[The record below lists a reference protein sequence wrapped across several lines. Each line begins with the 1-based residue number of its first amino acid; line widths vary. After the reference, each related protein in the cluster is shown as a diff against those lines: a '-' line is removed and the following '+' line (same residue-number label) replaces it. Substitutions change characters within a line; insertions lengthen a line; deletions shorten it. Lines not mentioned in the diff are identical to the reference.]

1 LIKSS
6 RMIASSHLRRHGRF
20 IVSAGPQSYT
30 GAESCWSLWGVPS
43 CMMRL
48 DAASGDVQV
57 ITQDDAER
65 DAAAA
70 AARASVVM
78 GELDTVAGLREAADL
93 FSRIWETP
101 TVPPIPH
108 DLLRSLVHAG
118 GRVDAAFRDGHLVGA
133 AVVVFS
139 APADAACYSLIA
151 GVSPG
156 AESRGIGLALKLAQR
171 AWALRAGVSQMV
183 WTFDPLLRR
192 NAWFNLARLGA
203 VGTEYF
209 VDFYGEVADGVN
221 DPETDRLAVT
231 WNLRAPLPALTA
243 RARVPASPGPAGET
257 EPPAILVCGPGDEPV
272 AETVPA
278 ASSRRRSWIPGDI
291 IAVRRT
297 DPGLA
302 RRWRLAV
309 RHALGGAL
317 AEGYQVT
324 GIMDPGWY
332 VLEEA
337 PAGGKAPAEEGAPA
351 EEKAQAER

>member
-1 LIKSS
+1 MQL
-6 RMIASSHLRRHGRF
+6 
-20 IVSAGPQSYT
+20 P
-30 GAESCWSLWGVPS
+30 
-43 CMMRL
+43 
-48 DAASGDVQV
+48 GDVQV

-78 GELDTVAGLREAADL
+78 GELDTVEGLRGAADL

-101 TVPPIPH
+101 AVPPMPH
-108 DLLRSLVHAG
+108 DVLRSLVHAG
-118 GRVDAAFRDGHLVGA
+118 GRVDAAFRDGNLVAA
-133 AVVVFS
+133 AVAVFS

-192 NAWFNLARLGA
+192 NAWFNIARLGA
-203 VGTEYF
+203 VGTEYL
-209 VDFYGEVADGVN
+209 VDFYGEVTDGVN

-231 WNLRAPLPALTA
+231 WNLWAPLPASTA
-243 RARVPASPGPAGET
+243 RARVPDSPGPAGDA
-257 EPPAILVCGPGDEPV
+257 EPPAILVAGPGNEPV
-272 AETVPA
+272 AEAGPEATT
-278 ASSRRRSWIPGDI
+278 RRRCWIPGDI
-291 IAVRRT
+291 IAIRRT

-309 RHALGGAL
+309 REALGGAV

-324 GIMDPGWY
+324 GVMDPGWY
-332 VLEEA
+332 VLE
-337 PAGGKAPAEEGAPA
+337 
-351 EEKAQAER
+351 KAQATGKAQATENARAER

>member
-1 LIKSS
+1 L
-6 RMIASSHLRRHGRF
+6 
-20 IVSAGPQSYT
+20 
-30 GAESCWSLWGVPS
+30 
-43 CMMRL
+43 
-48 DAASGDVQV
+48 
-57 ITQDDAER
+57 ITQDDAEQ

-78 GELDTVAGLREAADL
+78 GKLDTVAGLREAADL

-101 TVPPIPH
+101 AVPPMPH
-108 DLLRSLVHAG
+108 DILRSLVHAG

-133 AVVVFS
+133 AVAVFS
-139 APADAACYSLIA
+139 DPADAACYSLIA

-171 AWALRAGVSQMV
+171 AWALGAGVSHMV

-192 NAWFNLARLGA
+192 NAWFNIARLGA
-203 VGTEYF
+203 VGTEYL
-209 VDFYGEVADGVN
+209 VDFYGEITDGVN

-231 WNLRAPLPALTA
+231 WNLRAPLPASTA
-243 RARVPASPGPAGET
+243 RAGSRASPEPGGEGVPGSPGPPGEG
-257 EPPAILVCGPGDEPV
+257 ESPAILVSGPGDEPV
-272 AETVPA
+272 AETVPV
-278 ASSRRRSWIPGDI
+278 ASTRRRCWIPGEI
-291 IAVRRT
+291 IALRRT

-309 RHALGGAL
+309 RGALGGAV

-332 VLEEA
+332 VLE
-337 PAGGKAPAEEGAPA
+337 KAQAK
-351 EEKAQAER
+351 EKAQAEQ

>member
-1 LIKSS
+1 MQL
-6 RMIASSHLRRHGRF
+6 
-20 IVSAGPQSYT
+20 P
-30 GAESCWSLWGVPS
+30 
-43 CMMRL
+43 
-48 DAASGDVQV
+48 GDVQV

-78 GELDTVAGLREAADL
+78 GELDTVEGLRGAADL

-101 TVPPIPH
+101 AVPPMPH
-108 DLLRSLVHAG
+108 DVLRSLVHAG
-118 GRVDAAFRDGHLVGA
+118 GRVDAAFRDGNLVAA
-133 AVVVFS
+133 AVAVFS

-171 AWALRAGVSQMV
+171 AWALRAGVSQMA

-192 NAWFNLARLGA
+192 NAWFNIARLGA
-203 VGTEYF
+203 VGTEYL
-209 VDFYGEVADGVN
+209 VDFYGEVTDGVN

-231 WNLRAPLPALTA
+231 WNLWAPLPASTA
-243 RARVPASPGPAGET
+243 RARVPDSPGPAGDT
-257 EPPAILVCGPGDEPV
+257 EPPAILVAGPGDEPV
-272 AETVPA
+272 AEAGPEATT
-278 ASSRRRSWIPGDI
+278 RRRCWIPGDI
-291 IAVRRT
+291 IAIRRT

-309 RHALGGAL
+309 REALGGAV

-324 GIMDPGWY
+324 GVMDPGWY
-332 VLEEA
+332 VLE
-337 PAGGKAPAEEGAPA
+337 
-351 EEKAQAER
+351 KAQATAKAQATENARAER

>member
-1 LIKSS
+1 
-6 RMIASSHLRRHGRF
+6 
-20 IVSAGPQSYT
+20 
-30 GAESCWSLWGVPS
+30 
-43 CMMRL
+43 
-48 DAASGDVQV
+48 V
-57 ITQDDAER
+57 ITQESAEQ

-78 GELDTVAGLREAADL
+78 GELDTVVGLRGAADL
-93 FSRIWETP
+93 FSRIWDTP
-101 TVPPIPH
+101 TVPPMPH

-118 GRVDAAFRDGHLVGA
+118 GRVDAAFRDGRLVGA
-133 AVVVFS
+133 AVAVFS

-171 AWALRAGVSQMV
+171 AWALRAGVSRMV

-192 NAWFNLARLGA
+192 NAWFNIARLGA

-231 WNLRAPLPALTA
+231 WNLRAPLPASTA
-243 RARVPASPGPAGET
+243 RAGVPGPPGSAGES
-257 EPPAILVCGPGDEPV
+257 EPPVILVPGPGDEPV
-272 AETVPA
+272 GQTVPG
-278 ASSRRRSWIPGDI
+278 ASSRLRCWTPGDI
-291 IAVRRT
+291 IATRRT

-309 RHALGGAL
+309 REALGGAV

-324 GIMDPGWY
+324 GMVDPGWY
-332 VLEEA
+332 VLE
-337 PAGGKAPAEEGAPA
+337 
-351 EEKAQAER
+351 KAQAKR